1 MTQEELAFLVNVA
14 PSYISMFEQDNRTRT
29 RSPKLNL
36 IRDVAFS
43 LEVCPNSI
51 VVFPCACCELKE
63 NCKKR
68 NDVKDDNEHF
78 FEDNIGYYI

>member
-1 MTQEELAFLVNVA
+1 MVGVA
-14 PSYISMFEQDNRTRT
+14 PSYISFFEQDNSTRT

-36 IRDVAFS
+36 IRDIAYA
-43 LEVCPNSI
+43 LKVCPNSI
-51 VVFPCACCELKE
+51 VVFPCNQCELKE